1 MTIEVLVPSTIKIG
15 GGAIFE
21 ASSILKRLEVNHPLI
36 VTDAFLVRVGLAES
50 LRRQLEN
57 AGIACGIYSETVPD
71 PTTEA
76 VAAGLLAFDQGKHDS
91 LVSLGGG
98 SPIDSA
104 KAIGMLSSNGSRA
117 RDYKV
122 PNEIPKK
129 GPPPGDSHDCW
140 HRVGG
145 VALYRHH

>member
-1 MTIEVLVPSTIKIG
+1 MVRPETTKKEKKMGMEVLVPPTIKIG
-15 GGAIFE
+15 RGAISE
-21 ASSILKRLEVNHPLI
+21 ASSILKRLEVKHPLL
-36 VTDAFLVRVGLAES
+36 VTDAFLVRMGLAES
-50 LRRQLEN
+50 LRLQLEK
-57 AGIACGIYSETVPD
+57 AGIACDVYSETVPD

-76 VAAGLLAFDQGKHDS
+76 VAAGLRAFLQGEHDA

-104 KAIGMLSSNGSRA
+104 KAIGMLSSNGGHA

-129 GPPPGDSHDCW
+129 CAFHL
-140 HRVGG
+140 
-145 VALYRHH
+145 A